1 MIQFFN
7 VSKTYSGDVPALDGV
22 SMQIE
27 KGEFVFITGK
37 SGAGKTTL
45 LRLVFRADLPSKGTV
60 LVNNF
65 NIARLQKESIPYLR
79 RNIGVVFQDFKLLP
93 QKTVF
98 ENIAFAL
105 EVTGTPKKEIA
116 PRVMRL
122 LQYIRLKD
130 RRDEFPLRLSGGE
143 QQRIAI
149 ARAIITNPPI
159 VLADEPTGNLDP
171 EISMDIMQLFQEIN
185 QRGTTVVI
193 ATHDVDLIKKMRK
206 KVFCLDKG
214 KLIDII
220 SSEEV
225 ASS

>member
-220 SSEEV
+220 SSDEV

>member
-7 VSKTYSGDVPALDGV
+7 VSKMYSGEIPALDGV
-22 SMQIE
+22 SMQID

-37 SGAGKTTL
+37 SGAGKSTL

-130 RRDEFPLRLSGGE
+130 RRDAFPPRLSGGE

-149 ARAIITNPPI
+149 ARAIINNPPI

-220 SSEEV
+220 SSDEV